1 MNKFNQLFK
10 RKRQIKKLNYNEIFI
25 NKIILI

>member
-10 RKRQIKKLNYNEIFI
+10 RKRQIRKLNYNEIFI
-25 NKIILI
+25 NEIILI